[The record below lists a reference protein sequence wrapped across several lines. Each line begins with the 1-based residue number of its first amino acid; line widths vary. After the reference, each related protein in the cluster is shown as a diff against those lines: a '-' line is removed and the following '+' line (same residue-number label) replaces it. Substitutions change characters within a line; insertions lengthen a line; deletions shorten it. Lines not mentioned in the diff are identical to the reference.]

1 MKLVAF
7 GLMEFAKLFL
17 LLKLEKS
24 NIYPKIKNKKL
35 QKKKRIFQLEI
46 LFSSRSTL
54 RFRMKDDDFR

>member
-35 QKKKRIFQLEI
+35 KKKRIFQLEI

>member
-24 NIYPKIKNKKL
+24 NIYTKIK
-35 QKKKRIFQLEI
+35 KKKRIFQLEI